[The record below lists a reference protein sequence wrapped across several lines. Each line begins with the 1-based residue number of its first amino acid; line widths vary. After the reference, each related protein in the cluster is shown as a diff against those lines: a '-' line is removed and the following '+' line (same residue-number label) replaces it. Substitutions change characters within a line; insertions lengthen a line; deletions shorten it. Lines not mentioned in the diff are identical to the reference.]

1 MSVRRGFTLIEL
13 MVALAVVAIV
23 ATTVLVRGGETAAQ
37 TYSLERRALARW
49 ALENE
54 VGRARLQ
61 QMVNRD
67 PLPAGTKRRR
77 VNLGSREWL
86 IVEDIFATSHPSLS
100 RIEYSVFSLEDGR
113 EVGPVD
119 TMTTFIGQY

>member
-54 VGRARLQ
+54 VERARLQ

>member
-1 MSVRRGFTLIEL
+1 MSIGRGFTLIEL

-23 ATTVLVRGGETAAQ
+23 ATTVLVRGGETAQQ
-37 TYSLERRALARW
+37 TYALERRALARW

-54 VGRARLQ
+54 VERARLRQ
-61 QMVNRD
+61 VVNRD
-67 PLPAGTKRRR
+67 TLSAGTKRRR

-86 IVEDIFATSHPSLS
+86 IVENIFATSHPSLS

-113 EVGPVD
+113 EVGPID
-119 TMTTFIGQY
+119 TLTTFIGRY

>member
-23 ATTVLVRGGETAAQ
+23 ATTVIVRGGETAAQ

-54 VGRARLQ
+54 VERARLQ

>member
-1 MSVRRGFTLIEL
+1 MSVGRGFTLIEL

-49 ALENE
+49 AVENE
-54 VGRARLQ
+54 VERARLR
-61 QMVNRD
+61 QMVNRG
-67 PLPAGTKRRR
+67 PLPSGTKRRR

-86 IVEDIFATSHPSLS
+86 IVENIVATSHPSLS

-119 TMTTFIGQY
+119 TMTTFIGRY

>member
-1 MSVRRGFTLIEL
+1 MSVGRGFTLIEL

-49 ALENE
+49 AVENE
-54 VGRARLQ
+54 VERARLR
-61 QMVNRD
+61 QMVNRG
-67 PLPAGTKRRR
+67 PLPSGTKRQR

-86 IVEDIFATSHPSLS
+86 IVENIVATSHPSLS

-119 TMTTFIGQY
+119 TMTTFIGRY

>member
-1 MSVRRGFTLIEL
+1 MSVGRGFTLIEL

-54 VGRARLQ
+54 VERARLR
-61 QMVNRD
+61 QMLNRG
-67 PLPAGTKRRR
+67 PLSDGTQRRR
-77 VNLGSREWL
+77 VKLGSREWL
-86 IVEDIFATSHPSLS
+86 IVEDIVATSHPTLS
-100 RIEYSVFSLEDGR
+100 RIEYSVFYLEDGR

-119 TMTTFIGQY
+119 SMTAFIGRH